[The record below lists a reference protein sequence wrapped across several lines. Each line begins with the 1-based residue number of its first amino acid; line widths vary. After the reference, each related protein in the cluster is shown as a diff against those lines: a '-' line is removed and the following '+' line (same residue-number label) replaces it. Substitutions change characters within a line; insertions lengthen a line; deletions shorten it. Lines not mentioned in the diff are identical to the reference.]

1 MAHIFFHFDT
11 LSCYRTWEKQYRPQ
25 WKRIDV
31 LEFAKKRNTDNNH
44 MVKKLAGLGV
54 NETATNADLQVA
66 MRTIKKRFIVG
77 LTDQME
83 ESLHRFNIVMGINED
98 LEDINN
104 RQCIEHF
111 VHHSVAAKKHS
122 ENPHP
127 KVEEGSATWNAIVKR
142 NALDVRLYE
151 FVVKLF
157 EEQRDIIEMYAR
169 DRIELS

>member
-1 MAHIFFHFDT
+1 
-11 LSCYRTWEKQYRPQ
+11 
-25 WKRIDV
+25 
-31 LEFAKKRNTDNNH
+31 

-54 NETATNADLQVA
+54 NDTATNADLQVA

-83 ESLHRFNIVMGINED
+83 ESVHRFNVVMGINNDED
-98 LEDINN
+98 LEDVTN

-111 VHHSVAAKKHS
+111 VHYSVAAKKHS
-122 ENPHP
+122 ENPKHH

-169 DRIELS
+169 DARRISVETSSR